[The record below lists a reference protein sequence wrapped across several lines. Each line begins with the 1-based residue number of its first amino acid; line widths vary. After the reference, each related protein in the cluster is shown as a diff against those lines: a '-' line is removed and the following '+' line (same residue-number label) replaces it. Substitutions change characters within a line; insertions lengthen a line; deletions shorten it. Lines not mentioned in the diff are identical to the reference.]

1 MKKIV
6 IIGGGISGLYI
17 ASLLRQNSNYEIIVY
32 EKNNSVNLEKGYGIQ
47 LSVNSI
53 RLLNKIGFQNINFKE
68 KFFPNKVS
76 FYSLK
81 NKDKIC
87 DLNISTFNDSN
98 DKYTTLQRSTLID
111 FLKNKLPNNLINYN
125 KKVIEIK
132 NVSKIIQVFF
142 EDNSSIECDYLI
154 ISDGIFS
161 KTRSLITDK
170 EIKPKYFNSIAVRGN
185 IDKNNLLNIDHNN
198 ISLFLGSN
206 LHSVI
211 YPVNQNGKLN
221 FVAIL
226 RKKLN
231 REELTDYNLY
241 NSKEFLS
248 SALLDISKKID
259 SHVIENLKDIKCFPI
274 FVSTEI
280 FQPKN
285 KNIYVIGDA
294 FFSFPPTFAQG
305 ASQSIEVAYE
315 LYKNFENENENDQ
328 FNKERIKRTKMIDRK
343 SRFNYFAF
351 HISNPLVS
359 FIRNLLMKNLVK
371 NPKFIDI
378 YLGKIYKN

>member
-1 MKKIV
+1 MKKIA

-17 ASLLRQNSNYEIIVY
+17 ANLFRQSSNYEITVY

-53 RLLNKIGFQNINFKE
+53 KLLNKIGFQNINFME
-68 KFFPNKVS
+68 KFFPNRVN

-81 NKDKIC
+81 NKNKIC
-87 DLNISTFNDSN
+87 DLNISIFNDAE
-98 DKYTTLQRSTLID
+98 DKYTTLQRFTLID
-111 FLKNKLPNNLINYN
+111 FLKNKLPSNLINYN
-125 KKVIEIK
+125 KKVTKVQNELEIIK
-132 NVSKIIQVFF
+132 VIF
-142 EDNSSIECDYLI
+142 EDESSIECDYLI

-161 KTRSLITDK
+161 KTRSLITNK

-185 IDKNNLLNIDHNN
+185 INQNDVQNIDHNN

-206 LHSVI
+206 LHSVV
-211 YPVNQNGKLN
+211 YPVNQNGQ
-221 FVAIL
+221 FSFITIL

-231 REELTDYNLY
+231 SKELTNYSLF
-241 NSKEFLS
+241 NSEEHVS
-248 SALLDISKKID
+248 SALFEMSKQVD
-259 SHVIENLKDIKCFPI
+259 SNIIENLKDIKCFPI
-274 FVSTEI
+274 FASTEI

-285 KNIYVIGDA
+285 KNTYIIGDA
-294 FFSFPPTFAQG
+294 FFAFPPTFAQG
-305 ASQSIEVAYE
+305 ASQSIEVAHE
-315 LYKNFENENENDQ
+315 LYKNFENENGQ

-351 HISNPLVS
+351 HLSNPLMIFV
-359 FIRNLLMKNLVK
+359 RNLLMRYLVK
-371 NPKFIDI
+371 NRKFINS

>member
-1 MKKIV
+1 MKKIA
-6 IIGGGISGLYI
+6 IIGGGISGLYV
-17 ASLLRQNSNYEIIVY
+17 ANLLRQNLNYEITIY

-53 RLLNKIGFQNINFKE
+53 KLLNKIGFQNINPKE
-68 KFFPNKVS
+68 KFCPNKVS

-81 NKDKIC
+81 NNDKIC
-87 DLNISTFNDSN
+87 DLNISAFNDTN
-98 DKYTTLQRSTLID
+98 NKYTTLQRFTLID

-185 IDKNNLLNIDHNN
+185 IDKNNLQNIDHNN

-206 LHSVI
+206 LHSVV
-211 YPVNQNGKLN
+211 YPVNQDVQFN
-221 FVAIL
+221 FVTIL

-231 REELTDYNLY
+231 SEELADYSLFD
-241 NSKEFLS
+241 SKEFIL
-248 SALLDISKKID
+248 SALLEISKQVD
-259 SHVIENLKDIKCFPI
+259 SNIIENLKDIKCFPI
-274 FVSTEI
+274 FSSTEI
-280 FQPKN
+280 SQPKS

-294 FFSFPPTFAQG
+294 FFTFPPTFAQG
-305 ASQSIEVAYE
+305 ASQSIEVAHE
-315 LYKNFENENENDQ
+315 LYKNLENQDDQ
-328 FNKERIKRTKMIDRK
+328 FNIERIERTKMIDWK
-343 SRFNYFAF
+343 SKFNYFAF
-351 HISNPLVS
+351 HLSNS
-359 FIRNLLMKNLVK
+359 IITWIRNLLMKKLVK
-371 NPKFIDI
+371 NKYFLKK
-378 YLGKIYKN
+378 YLGSIYK